1 MGRKQGRTGEV
12 SGPTCEWCRLAQGAV
27 VRGGERPGQAGAK
40 GCGRSR
46 GELFAQQPPLR
57 VVSRELPK
65 PPLQRLPKQPQLL
78 VGLGQ
83 LFLGLRWEKP
93 GRAGGGIRH
102 APPPGWLSPTWSSSP
117 EGQAPR
123 GVEPPRREASLL
135 HSVNNQLSQDGKL
148 RTDSRSVTSTYM
160 CGPRRL
166 PEDRRDLTG
175 PGTVQGS

>member
-1 MGRKQGRTGEV
+1 M

-57 VVSRELPK
+57 VVSGELPK
-65 PPLQRLPKQPQLL
+65 PPLQRLPKQPQLR
-78 VGLGQ
+78 VVLGQ

-102 APPPGWLSPTWSSSP
+102 APPPGWLSPTWSSSS
-117 EGQAPR
+117 
-123 GVEPPRREASLL
+123 EARALKS
-135 HSVNNQLSQDGKL
+135 SGS
-148 RTDSRSVTSTYM
+148 
-160 CGPRRL
+160 
-166 PEDRRDLTG
+166 DLTHESPSHAEAPPLRVDAPPLTSLTALRSG
-175 PGTVQGS
+175 ALAALSRRSTFLAPSATACSTRKW